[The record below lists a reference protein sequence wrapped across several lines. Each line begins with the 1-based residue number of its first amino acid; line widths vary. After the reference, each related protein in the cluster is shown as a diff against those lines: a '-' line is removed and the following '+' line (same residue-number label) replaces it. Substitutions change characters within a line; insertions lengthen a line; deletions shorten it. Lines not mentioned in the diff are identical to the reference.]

1 MNIGFSLQE
10 NIDRKRG
17 VGGGEMWFLEGRVKK
32 TIYARV
38 EGGVCT
44 YAAATKAGAGDLPRH
59 GEDVKQ
65 ISVDSV
71 H

>member
-1 MNIGFSLQE
+1 MVKNGAVFLSFSFLPG
-10 NIDRKRG
+10 K
-17 VGGGEMWFLEGRVKK
+17 MWFLEGRVK
-32 TIYARV
+32 TNYILRV
-38 EGGVCT
+38 ESGVCT

-65 ISVDSV
+65 IFVDSV